1 MVQFHPRLLFIGMN
15 FILNINDNPTRK
27 NKDKGK
33 KGKKVKE
40 QGAKAWKEMK
50 DDILKDIKKELK
62 LSTPE
67 ANTIHVI
74 RREMNVGTGQVIVMG
89 WVSDPDVHGKINK
102 KTI

>member
-1 MVQFHPRLLFIGMN
+1 MVQFHPRLLFMSMN

-33 KGKKVKE
+33 KVKDT
-40 QGAKAWKEMK
+40 GAKGWRDMK

-62 LSTPE
+62 LSGPE
-67 ANTIHVI
+67 TDTIHII
-74 RREMNVGTGQVIVMG
+74 RREMNAGTGQVIVKG
-89 WVSDPDVHGKINK
+89 WVSDPVVHGKIDK